1 MPEVTDGCRNV
12 RQSPVRLR
20 SARVILFYALAVC
33 VLGAVVAPWA
43 YGLIHP
49 HWSTVP
55 FRRVF
60 DRALLVVALA
70 GLWPMLRAA
79 GVRSWS
85 DLGYARTPTGWKQV
99 VVGFGIG
106 LISLGVCAVLL
117 RQFSGWKTNYVG
129 NLASALAVG
138 IIEETFFRGGIYGG
152 LRRGGSVGGAVA
164 VSSILYAVLHFCKPT
179 EPAAVNW
186 STGFTHLGLVF
197 QNFGAQV
204 NWCGL
209 VTLILVGVVL
219 ALAFEWTQALY
230 LSIGLHT
237 GWVFAIKTVGAPL
250 RDNALLWPV
259 LLVVLL
265 LCWKK
270 FAPRST

>member
-1 MPEVTDGCRNV
+1 MPEAADGCRNV

-20 SARVILFYALAVC
+20 AARVILVYALAVC
-33 VLGAVVAPWA
+33 WLGAVVAPWA

-49 HWSTVP
+49 HWPTIP

-60 DRALLVVALA
+60 DRALLVVAVA

-79 GVRSWS
+79 GIRSWS
-85 DLGYARTPTGWKQV
+85 ELGYPRTPAGWRQV
-99 VVGFGIG
+99 AAGLGVG
-106 LISLGVCAVLL
+106 LVSLGLCAVLL
-117 RQFSGWKTNYVG
+117 RQFTGWKTNYAA

-138 IIEETFFRGGIYGG
+138 IIEETFFRGGIYGV
-152 LRRGGSVGGAVA
+152 LRRGGSVAGAVV

-179 EPAAVNW
+179 EPVTVNW
-186 STGFTHLGLVF
+186 WTGFTHLGLVF
-197 QNFGAQV
+197 QNFGTQV
-204 NWCGL
+204 NWFGL
-209 VTLILVGVVL
+209 VTLFLAGAVL
-219 ALAFEWTQALY
+219 ALAFERTQALY
-230 LSIGLHT
+230 FSIGLHT

-259 LLVVLL
+259 LLVVLQ

-270 FAPRST
+270 LAPRST